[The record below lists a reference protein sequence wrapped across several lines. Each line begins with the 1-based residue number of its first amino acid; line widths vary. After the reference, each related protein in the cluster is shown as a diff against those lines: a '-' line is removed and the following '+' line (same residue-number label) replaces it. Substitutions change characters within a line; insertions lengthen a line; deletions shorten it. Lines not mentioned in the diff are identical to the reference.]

1 MKMLAKLNGTIC
13 SVLDCTVY
21 QLVTGFVMSALKQ
34 VMHLHLM
41 GRNTVF
47 AREVLNLIHWL
58 NAQILDVKLNFF
70 TSAVFQKKTSVLT
83 IGYVQLAFS

>member
-21 QLVTGFVMSALKQ
+21 QLVTSFVMSALKQ
-34 VMHLHLM
+34 V
-41 GRNTVF
+41 
-47 AREVLNLIHWL
+47 LNLIHWF
-58 NAQILDVKLNFF
+58 NAQILDVKLIFF